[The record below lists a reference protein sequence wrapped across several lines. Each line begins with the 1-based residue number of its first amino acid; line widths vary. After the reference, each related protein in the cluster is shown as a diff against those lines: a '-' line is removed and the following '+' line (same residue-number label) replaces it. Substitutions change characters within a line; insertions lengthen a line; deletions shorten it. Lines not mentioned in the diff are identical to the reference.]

1 MLELQLDRYPTNPA
15 MLTYVQ
21 SLLYAGDANDSNERG
36 AWVFDYRTAL
46 QRAASVIR
54 KSETATEAVASLHG
68 YQKFMAAR
76 LH

>member
-21 SLLYAGDANDSNERG
+21 SLLYAGDANDPGERG
-36 AWVFDYRTAL
+36 TWASDYRTAL
-46 QRAASVIR
+46 QRAANVIR
-54 KSETATEAVASLHG
+54 KSETPAEAVASLQG
-68 YQKFMAAR
+68 YQKFMASQ